1 MTEPRRP
8 TDDAVANLPLHRG
21 RAELLEEIMSTP
33 VRDGLSVRTAFPRRS
48 TAWLTPVAAA
58 AVAAGL
64 ATIPLWAGDGPSP
77 RGVAGASAAAQLTAD
92 ASSDP
97 SPESAEVGAHLV
109 VLDAPGWQVEHAN
122 AGGLA
127 VDYTSGAATLEI
139 VALPASS
146 YDWYVKDREH
156 IVEPP
161 APGEPVEVLG
171 RPAQL
176 WAYSGDDH
184 TVIREP
190 EAGYSYEI
198 RGQGLSKADYLD
210 LLDQLR
216 LVDANGFQ
224 AALPPRFV
232 TAENDAVVQE
242 MLDGIA
248 RVLGPARGLTPFG
261 TPEAVIHSESSDRY
275 QLGVDVASSVVC
287 PWLSHYADGRR
298 AGDEDAVTDAATA
311 LATAHRWP
319 LLLEMD
325 AEGDYPKVVWEYADK
340 AAAGRDVDG
349 YQGALGCD

>member
-1 MTEPRRP
+1 
-8 TDDAVANLPLHRG
+8 
-21 RAELLEEIMSTP
+21 MSTP
-33 VRDGLSVRTAFPRRS
+33 VRDGLSARTAFPRRS

-77 RGVAGASAAAQLTAD
+77 GGVPDASAAGQSTAD

-109 VLDAPGWQVEHAN
+109 VLDAPGWQVEHTN
-122 AGGLA
+122 AGGLE

-232 TAENDAVVQE
+232 TTANDAVVQE

-248 RVLGPARGLTPFG
+248 REAGGLTAPFG
-261 TPEAVIHSESSDRY
+261 TPAPVIHSDSSDRY
-275 QLGVDVASSVVC
+275 QLGVDVAGTVVC
-287 PWLSHYADGRR
+287 RWLSFYVDGRR
-298 AGDEDAVTDAATA
+298 TGDEDAVTPAVNT

-325 AEGDYPKVVWEYADK
+325 AEGDYPTVVWEYADK
-340 AAAGRDVDG
+340 AAARRDVDG
-349 YQGALGCD
+349 YQAALGCD